1 MVDSIARST
10 TLPTPTLD
18 IVLRGVVQTTH
29 SEATAGHLD
38 HAAHER
44 LEMLHGG
51 VTAAE
56 AATVGVELL
65 EIGGAVHASTA
76 VGVAALEVAG
86 PAMGIIGAYALWIGS
101 IYEAEQNGIAY
112 DSEMMRGA
120 LAVFE
125 GRLDDAETRV
135 EMENNPAF
143 RDGAGR
149 AERLFYSD
157 NERFMSI
164 ATGVRNV
171 GAQGANAVYA
181 GRDSGPE
188 FERRYERELPFRH
201 GVDVARGLREDDPAR
216 FSAQQREATQL
227 RDGID
232 RGRAAAPIPG

>member
-18 IVLRGVVQTTH
+18 IALRGVVRTTH
-29 SEATAGHLD
+29 SEATADHLD
-38 HAAHER
+38 HEAHER
-44 LEMLHGG
+44 LEMVHGG
-51 VTAAE
+51 VTALE
-56 AATVGVELL
+56 AAGAGVEL
-65 EIGGAVHASTA
+65 A
-76 VGVAALEVAG
+76 EVAG
-86 PAMGIIGAYALWIGS
+86 VVGGASLALDGAALAAIVGSYALWIGS

-125 GRLDDAETRV
+125 GRLDDPETRI

-143 RDGAGR
+143 RDGAAR

-157 NERFMSI
+157 HERFMSI

-171 GAQGANAVYA
+171 GAQGADAVYA

-188 FERRYERELPFRH
+188 FERRYEQELPFRH
-201 GVDVARGLREDDPAR
+201 GVDTARGLREDDPAR
-216 FSAQQREATQL
+216 FEAERRQATQL

-232 RGRAAAPIPG
+232 RARAGVPIPG

>member
-10 TLPTPTLD
+10 TLPTQTLD
-18 IVLRGVVQTTH
+18 ITLRGVVRTTH
-29 SEATAGHLD
+29 AEATADRLD
-38 HAAHER
+38 HEAHAR
-44 LEMLHGG
+44 LEMVHGG
-51 VTAAE
+51 VTAVEAVGAGIELAE
-56 AATVGVELL
+56 VAGVVTEATVAG
-65 EIGGAVHASTA
+65 T
-76 VGVAALEVAG
+76 AALE
-86 PAMGIIGAYALWIGS
+86 GAALAAIVGSYALWIGS

-125 GRLDDAETRV
+125 GRLDDPETRI

-143 RDGAGR
+143 RDGAAR

-157 NERFMSI
+157 HERFMSI

-171 GAQGANAVYA
+171 GAQGADAVYA

-188 FERRYERELPFRH
+188 FERRYEQELPFRH
-201 GVDVARGLREDDPAR
+201 GVDTARGLREDDPAR
-216 FSAQQREATQL
+216 FEADRAQATQL

-232 RGRAAAPIPG
+232 RARAGVPIAG